1 MRKSKKTIANNP
13 PEKAMLGP
21 NASVSLN
28 FRRGRKPKPRKVD
41 PDRDKKIAEF
51 LARKKEGND
60 NDSCGGSPKL
70 PKPRKVELSRQY

>member
-28 FRRGRKPKPRKVD
+28 FRRGRKPKPREFPVD

-51 LARKKEGND
+51 LARKK
-60 NDSCGGSPKL
+60 DS
-70 PKPRKVELSRQY
+70 Q

>member
-1 MRKSKKTIANNP
+1 MANNP

-28 FRRGRKPKPRKVD
+28 FRSGRRPKPRKFPVD

-51 LARKKEGND
+51 LARKKDG
-60 NDSCGGSPKL
+60 K
-70 PKPRKVELSRQY
+70 

>member
-28 FRRGRKPKPRKVD
+28 FRRGRKPKPRDLPVD
-41 PDRDKKIAEF
+41 PDRDKKIAEL
-51 LARKKEGND
+51 LARKKDG
-60 NDSCGGSPKL
+60 K
-70 PKPRKVELSRQY
+70 

>member
-1 MRKSKKTIANNP
+1 MRKSKKTMANNP

-28 FRRGRKPKPRKVD
+28 FRSGRRPKPRKFPVD

-51 LARKKEGND
+51 LARKKDG
-60 NDSCGGSPKL
+60 K
-70 PKPRKVELSRQY
+70 